1 MKLHFAFNSLLII
14 CSLLIGSA
22 QADDIAG
29 SKDNA
34 LLERYPRST
43 IVRYEHIA
51 GREVWLLTSA
61 IRSVNGSHEAK
72 TATLVIGDVE
82 NISYKLS
89 RAHTAMEVFESYEEQ
104 IVALGGEP
112 VYQCR
117 GRSCGPSADWANRVF
132 FYSQLYGPDRGQFYA
147 LFKMRSPADEDRFI
161 VLYTVTRGNGTSYVH
176 LQFVD
181 GTLEEEGIR
190 WSAR

>member
-14 CSLLIGSA
+14 CSLFVGSA
-22 QADDIAG
+22 RADDIAG

-43 IVRYEHIA
+43 IVRYEQISD
-51 GREVWLLTSA
+51 REVWLLTSA
-61 IRSVNGSHEAK
+61 IRNVNGSHQAK
-72 TATLVIGDVE
+72 TATLLIGDVE

-89 RAHTAMEVFESYEEQ
+89 RAHTAKEVFESYQEQ
-104 IVALGGEP
+104 IIALGGKS
-112 VYQCR
+112 VYQCK
-117 GRSCGPSADWANRVF
+117 GRSCGHSADWANRVF

-147 LFKMRSPADEDRFI
+147 LFKMPSLAGEERFI
-161 VLYTVTRGNGTSYVH
+161 ALYTVTRGNGTSYAH

-181 GTLEEEGIR
+181 GDLEEEGIR